1 MLDKLDAEFAF
12 GREALDVR
20 ATRQALLSA
29 NIANADTPGYLARDV
44 DFSASL
50 SGALRRAGAAGAA
63 GASGM
68 AGTAG
73 MATATGSMGS
83 VGLAGTSNGSGISGG
98 AGTAGMGGSN
108 GVPLAMSQPA
118 GVTSGMT
125 MASTES
131 GHMAGN
137 AKLIPTGGPTEQ
149 YASPVMYRN
158 PTQPALDGNTV
169 DLDTERVQFADNAL
183 HFESGMT
190 VLSQQIKTMLSA
202 ITSGSS

>member
-20 ATRQALLSA
+20 ATRQALLSS
-29 NIANADTPGYLARDV
+29 NIANADTPGYRARDV

-50 SGALRRAGAAGAA
+50 AGALKQAGAATPGV
-63 GASGM
+63 
-68 AGTAG
+68 
-73 MATATGSMGS
+73 AT
-83 VGLAGTSNGSGISGG
+83 SGG
-98 AGTAGMGGSN
+98 AGGASGN
-108 GVPLAMSQPA
+108 FQPLALTQPA
-118 GVTSGMT
+118 GVTSGMS
-125 MASTES
+125 MAATEA

-137 AKLIPTGGPTEQ
+137 AKLIPTGGQADT
-149 YASPVMYRN
+149 YSSPVMYRN

-202 ITSGSS
+202 IQSGSN

>member
-20 ATRQALLSA
+20 ATRQALLSS

-50 SGALRRAGAAGAA
+50 AGALKQQGATNVPGLP
-63 GASGM
+63 GFSGDL
-68 AGTAG
+68 
-73 MATATGSMGS
+73 S
-83 VGLAGTSNGSGISGG
+83 SGN
-98 AGTAGMGGSN
+98 AQ
-108 GVPLAMSQPA
+108 PLALAQPA
-118 GVTSGMT
+118 GATSGLEMT
-125 MASTES
+125 AT
-131 GHMAGN
+131 HAGDMQGD
-137 AKLIPTGGPTEQ
+137 ATLMPVGGPTQQ
-149 YASPVMYRN
+149 YTSQLMYRN
-158 PTQPALDGNTV
+158 PTQPSLDGNTV
-169 DLDTERVQFADNAL
+169 DLDTERVQFADNSL